1 MTSIIELQGVELAYP
16 IYSLR
21 AQSIRNAVAN
31 LAVGGKLLKNGQ
43 DVVHVQALNG
53 ISFQLEDGDR
63 LGIIGHNGAGKT
75 TLLKVLAGVYEP
87 DRGYIHVNGK
97 VSSMINT
104 SLGMD
109 QSFTGRENILN
120 MGRIRGYT
128 AKQIL
133 ARMDEIINFT
143 ELGQF
148 IDLPVKTYS
157 SGMIT
162 RLTFGVA
169 TALDPEILIMD
180 EWIGAGD
187 KSFFNKA
194 SSRLNSIL
202 TRSRVI
208 ILATH
213 NFALIKKLCN
223 KLLVLEGGNQIWFGP
238 LTEWDEPNNRPKAQ
252 TDLQTKLDAKIAA
265 KPKN

>member
-1 MTSIIELQGVELAYP
+1 MAAIIELKGVELAYP

-31 LAVGGKLLKNGQ
+31 LAVGGRLLKDGH
-43 DVVHVQALNG
+43 DVIHVKALNG
-53 ISFQLEDGDR
+53 INLHLEDGDR
-63 LGIIGHNGAGKT
+63 LGIVGHNGAGKT

-87 DRGYIHVNGK
+87 DRGYVSIQGK

-104 SLGMD
+104 GLGLD
-109 QSFTGRENILN
+109 TSFTGRENIMN

-128 AKQIL
+128 ARQVQ
-133 ARMDEIINFT
+133 ARMEEIIAFT
-143 ELGQF
+143 DLGQF

-157 SGMIT
+157 SGMLT

-169 TALDPEILIMD
+169 TALDPDILIMD

-187 KSFFNKA
+187 RSFFEKA
-194 SSRLNSIL
+194 SSRLNSML
-202 TRSRVI
+202 ERSRI
-208 ILATH
+208 IVLATH

-223 KLLVLEGGNQIWFGP
+223 KLLVMEAGNQVYFGP
-238 LTEWDEPNNRPKAQ
+238 LSNWDEANNRPFEPTTRSA
-252 TDLQTKLDAKIAA
+252 
-265 KPKN
+265 